1 MIVGYPVIQPV
12 NPAFFS
18 SGIQP
23 LQTSDTKYCCAKSSS
38 WSQTNNNVS
47 VCFLTFCTV
56 DVKQM
61 LLERGYGQA
70 RMESF
75 LSQKDAQDRADFST
89 LNDAMQAELNR
100 ENRWG
105 PLAIASLIRLADSNL
120 ATSAF
125 FLYLDLHVD
134 PTSNSCFI
142 NLFEWR

>member
-1 MIVGYPVIQPV
+1 
-12 NPAFFS
+12 
-18 SGIQP
+18 
-23 LQTSDTKYCCAKSSS
+23 
-38 WSQTNNNVS
+38 
-47 VCFLTFCTV
+47 
-56 DVKQM
+56 M

-142 NLFEWR
+142 NLFE

>member
-1 MIVGYPVIQPV
+1 
-12 NPAFFS
+12 
-18 SGIQP
+18 
-23 LQTSDTKYCCAKSSS
+23 
-38 WSQTNNNVS
+38 
-47 VCFLTFCTV
+47 
-56 DVKQM
+56 M

-105 PLAIASLIRLADSNL
+105 PLAIASLIRLADSNI
-120 ATSAF
+120 ASYISIF
-125 FLYLDLHVD
+125 FISTVDLHVD

-142 NLFEWR
+142 NLFE

>member
-1 MIVGYPVIQPV
+1 
-12 NPAFFS
+12 
-18 SGIQP
+18 
-23 LQTSDTKYCCAKSSS
+23 
-38 WSQTNNNVS
+38 
-47 VCFLTFCTV
+47 
-56 DVKQM
+56 M

-105 PLAIASLIRLADSNL
+105 LLAIASLIRLADSNL

-142 NLFEWR
+142 NLFE